1 MKIQA
6 ENGYPDSGVQY
17 VPEQRTGQAGT
28 QNPVDPDE
36 GKRSDT
42 AAAGK
47 DGAFN
52 GPAAECELSKGAQLA
67 AENNFS
73 RRTFTGGTD
82 IFTRMNS
89 SAAGKRTNLG
99 RTEKYDATGDLMA
112 VANAENAAGLQT
124 IHIRLVYKMRMLGL
138 GSETESDE
146 VKASK
151 RKIKRV
157 ISRIKAK
164 LKALKKED
172 QLQKKAKSAEK
183 NKKLRLELEL
193 KRELAIKKK
202 NRKNKERNDVDESR
216 MGLGANY
223 DGILPED
230 ANMQQIEA
238 EIARL
243 NIGGGTAGQMEASFD
258 AGVGGSGGEGI
269 PAELAAAGVTA
280 GDAAAAAATE

>member
-6 ENGYPDSGVQY
+6 ENGCPDSGVQY
-17 VPEQRTGQAGT
+17 VPEQRTGQAGA
-28 QNPVDPDE
+28 QNPVTPDE
-36 GKRSDT
+36 GRRSD
-42 AAAGK
+42 AAEAGK

-89 SAAGKRTNLG
+89 SSGVKRTNLG

-172 QLQKKAKSAEK
+172 QLQKKARSAEK
-183 NKKLRLELEL
+183 NKKLRLEMEL

-243 NIGGGTAGQMEASFD
+243 NIGVGTAGQTEASFD
-258 AGVGGSGGEGI
+258 AAAGGSGGEGI
-269 PAELAAAGVTA
+269 PARLAASGVTA
-280 GDAAAAAATE
+280 GDAVTG